1 MTWVDIQESLL
12 DLWRNRGTLI
22 MFLSQLLLVLSPFL
36 SNFSWPRDWEY
47 IPVTGLSKNSVIVYL
62 FMSVM
67 SAVRVLIPAHFISRW
82 DSFDGCPPRQ
92 FLCSQLYS
100 EFLGTRENKIITHHN
115 NEETPHAHKSNS
127 FVSRDTFHGLTWDG
141 DTILSWQCICLL
153 FLGDFLLSGLKG
165 PS

>member
-1 MTWVDIQESLL
+1 MSSGYV
-12 DLWRNRGTLI
+12 
-22 MFLSQLLLVLSPFL
+22 LLVPFSL
-36 SNFSWPRDWEY
+36 PVEFLFTQRLRIYPRDWFK
-47 IPVTGLSKNSVIVYL
+47 SKNSVIVYL

-67 SAVRVLIPAHFISRW
+67 SAVRVLIPAHFISSW

-127 FVSRDTFHGLTWDG
+127 FVSRDTFHGLT
-141 DTILSWQCICLL
+141 
-153 FLGDFLLSGLKG
+153 
-165 PS
+165 